1 MPLPDHVLTTSE
13 RSAAIK
19 GRPWLRLLRE
29 RRCLE
34 GLYMFTDGST
44 LGSYAAVLV
53 NPATGRVEEAAR
65 WRPPTKTR
73 NVGAEWDGLVLGLEL
88 LPVRA
93 RATMVVDLLWIH
105 AQLIGVRRTVHVLR
119 LREHGGQRA
128 PDPEV
133 AVADHELRRL
143 EAAPLEIPQDRGP
156 VLRRFPVSALHGE
169 DHLLPVAQRRQDDQ
183 DRRLVPLEP
192 GLHVHAVDPFTYTP
206 STHR

>member
-105 AQLIGVRRTVHVLR
+105 AQLIGVRRTVHAEIIEKELGLVLVHHDGHQADASDFTR
-119 LREHGGQRA
+119 GNARA
-128 PDPEV
+128 D
-133 AVADHELRRL
+133 ASCA
-143 EAAPLEIPQDRGP
+143 EAARRRG
-156 VLRRFPVSALHGE
+156 LSR
-169 DHLLPVAQRRQDDQ
+169 
-183 DRRLVPLEP
+183 
-192 GLHVHAVDPFTYTP
+192 
-206 STHR
+206 